1 MIINEK
7 HVKLMEKIQLI
18 NDIDDKEKFIKNIVP
33 FGSGFDTIY
42 NVYEQ
47 KKNFKIVSSYHVMN
61 ENGYYDGW
69 IDFTIYMW
77 KNIPSNRNKD
87 ITIEINGK
95 SSNYLADKYF
105 AREYIKE
112 TIYTTIIERM
122 NDND

>member
-1 MIINEK
+1 MTDREKYERMMYRINIKKNYADIEK
-7 HVKLMEKIQLI
+7 VIAEYM
-18 NDIDDKEKFIKNIVP
+18 P
-33 FGSGFDTIY
+33 SGSGFDSVY
-42 NVYEQ
+42 QVYEQ
-47 KKNFKIVSSYHVMN
+47 KKNYKILSSYHVMN

-69 IDFTIYMW
+69 IDFTIYLW

-87 ITIEINGK
+87 ITIEITGK
-95 SSNYLADKYF
+95 YSNYLADKYF

>member
-7 HVKLMEKIQLI
+7 HVKLMEKIRSI
-18 NDIDDKEKFIKNIVP
+18 NDINDKENFIKSIVP
-33 FGSGFDTIY
+33 SGSGFDTIY

-69 IDFTIYMW
+69 IDFTIYLW

-87 ITIEINGK
+87 ITIEITGK
-95 SSNYLADKYF
+95 YSNYLADKYF